1 VANSSKAWG
10 ASVELQ
16 KKEEEES
23 WQREKREKGERERE
37 REREKERERFFIT
50 IIYWVATVLPN
61 TVGSTVATQ
70 GWSPKIRQLL

>member
-23 WQREKREKGERERE
+23 WQREKGERERE

-70 GWSPKIRQLL
+70 GWSPKIGQLL

>member
-23 WQREKREKGERERE
+23 WQREKREKGE

-70 GWSPKIRQLL
+70 GWSPKIGQLL